1 MPQLR
6 APTRKPITLA
16 PVHPN
21 AGLTVAYQKKIDAL
35 VDAMQRSLVYW
46 LTAAYKANPPE
57 MATDASP
64 AATLRAS
71 MNKLSR
77 YWQKRF
83 DDAAPDL
90 AKWFS
95 ENAMQ
100 RSDGALRDTL
110 KRAGFTVKFSLSR
123 EANDVLQATIGENV
137 ALIKSIGAEHLSQ
150 VEGLVMRSV
159 QQGRDVGTLTE
170 ELHQRYGVTKR
181 RAAFIALDQ
190 NNKATATVTRVRQQ
204 ALGITEAV
212 WLHSHGGKEP
222 RKSHQEADG
231 KKFDV
236 KKGMLIDGEY
246 IWPGQ
251 LPRCRC
257 VSRSVI
263 PGLED
268 D

>member
-1 MPQLR
+1 MQLR
-6 APTRKPITLA
+6 APSRKPVVLA

-35 VDAMQRSLVYW
+35 VDAMQKSLVYW
-46 LTAAYKANPPE
+46 LTAAYRATPPE
-57 MATDASP
+57 LAQDASP
-64 AATLRAS
+64 AATLRAA

-83 DDAAPDL
+83 DDAAPEL

-95 ENAMQ
+95 ENAMR
-100 RSDGALRDTL
+100 RSDGALRDIL
-110 KRAGFTVKFSLSR
+110 KRAGFTVEFRLSR
-123 EANDVLQATIGENV
+123 EANDVLQATLAEQVG
-137 ALIKSIGAEHLSQ
+137 LIRSIASEHLSQ
-150 VEGLVMRSV
+150 VQGLVMRSV
-159 QQGRDVGTLTE
+159 SQGRDLASLSKD
-170 ELHQRYGVTKR
+170 LHERYGVTKR

-190 NNKATATVTRVRQQ
+190 NNKSTANITRVRQQ
-204 ALGITEAV
+204 SLGITQAK
-212 WLHSHGGKEP
+212 WLHSHGGKHP

-231 KKFDV
+231 KLYDV
-236 KKGMLIDGEY
+236 AKGMLIDGEY
-246 IWPGQ
+246 IRPGQ

-268 D
+268 